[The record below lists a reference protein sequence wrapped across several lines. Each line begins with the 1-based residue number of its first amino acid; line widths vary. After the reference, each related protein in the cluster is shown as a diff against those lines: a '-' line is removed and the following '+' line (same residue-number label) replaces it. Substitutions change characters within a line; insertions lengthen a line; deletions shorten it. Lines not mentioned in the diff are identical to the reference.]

1 MQKFYLVLISIAR
14 NFNAIAKHTST
25 DLTLDERT
33 WDHRG
38 HGTIADSLK
47 KKIEGKLNVTKGG
60 QLAMSCNVKSL
71 LPREYVCIY
80 KLRQQERFTQ
90 EGP

>member
-1 MQKFYLVLISIAR
+1 MLKSIAR
-14 NFNAIAKHTST
+14 NFNAIAKHAST
-25 DLTLDERT
+25 NSKLDETT
-33 WDHRG
+33 WYHGG
-38 HGTIADSLK
+38 HGPAADSLM